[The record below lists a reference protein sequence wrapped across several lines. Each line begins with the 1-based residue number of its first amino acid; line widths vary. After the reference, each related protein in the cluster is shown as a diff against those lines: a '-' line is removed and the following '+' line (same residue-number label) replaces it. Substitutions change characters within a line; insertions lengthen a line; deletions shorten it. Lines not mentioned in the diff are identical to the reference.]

1 MTEAGRTLALL
12 VLAAAL
18 AWMMVQWM
26 ANTGW

>member
-1 MTEAGRTLALL
+1 VRTLALL

>member
-1 MTEAGRTLALL
+1 VRTLALL

-18 AWMMVQWM
+18 AWMMVQWA